1 MEIYTS
7 SVFLPTAGE
16 PAKQTQDKTLQ
27 EAAYGTAI
35 KGWVGW
41 S

>member
-1 MEIYTS
+1 MEIHTS

-27 EAAYGTAI
+27 EAACGTTI
-35 KGWVGW
+35 KGWLG
-41 S
+41 